1 MSIALING
9 LIILITVLANK
20 ENTFWTSVFVSVDWQ
35 VVFLARPGI
44 SPSFVMDW
52 RSGSASTTDD
62 PSCLEDACNKHY
74 RSGLLDRWPSNRV
87 IKVSVII
94 SHIAFILRMLD
105 I

>member
-1 MSIALING
+1 MVLV
-9 LIILITVLANK
+9 ILTTVTANN
-20 ENTFWTSVFVSVDWQ
+20 EYTFWTLASLDWQ

-52 RSGSASTTDD
+52 RSGSESTTDD
-62 PSCLEDACNKHY
+62 PACLEDACNKHY
-74 RSGLLDRWPSNRV
+74 RSGLLDSWPSNRV

-94 SHIAFILRMLD
+94 SHIAFILRMSD